1 MHVCC
6 ETHVQIYSACATQ
19 HALGDSAHSVRHV
32 PSASACLDWPF
43 NWPIIPHST
52 AIESLT

>member
-43 NWPIIPHST
+43 NWPIILHST